1 MQVRKSCS
9 ARARHPRRPYSHHHQ
24 RGKGTFLI
32 PGHRPRMTHL
42 FLVPPLWTLEWVVRG
57 YVGIH
62 RARKAIQV
70 DGCRPRRMSLRRFPR
85 LFPIRNPCELRGLY
99 RRSYFGPRTCARKEC
114 AKLNIVCLS
123 PEQFLCPT
131 IPLSKLAATEL
142 PYHEMNPLT
151 CLMSV
156 TSVSTVPVDYQ

>member
-1 MQVRKSCS
+1 VKTQESKPP
-9 ARARHPRRPYSHHHQ
+9 ANPRDLIKLSPSPPHIVHCVGLLLLAHSYCAS
-24 RGKGTFLI
+24 RG
-32 PGHRPRMTHL
+32 
-42 FLVPPLWTLEWVVRG
+42 LWTLEWVVRG